1 MYTFFVS
8 LLEILYLSYMF
19 YYFKTDVD
27 FNIVS
32 PGPYIF
38 NMFFNLVE
46 GQNTKFTDSII
57 ENRKIYL
64 NHYDGGKVKICLFG
78 RYIILLLFVFFI
90 MRHFVLVPK
99 YVTKIILIT
108 TLLLSTI
115 NINAFVYL
123 IPIFL
128 IEVYNLIRQ

>member
-1 MYTFFVS
+1 
-8 LLEILYLSYMF
+8 MF

-27 FNIVS
+27 FNIIS
-32 PGPYIF
+32 PEAYIF

-46 GQNTKFTDSII
+46 GQDSKFTDSII

-64 NHYDGGKVKICLFG
+64 NHYEGGKVKICLFG
-78 RYIILLLFVFFI
+78 RYVILLLFVFFI
-90 MRHFVLVPK
+90 MRHFVVIPK
-99 YVTKIILIT
+99 YVTKIILII